1 LGAHNSDSMPITGNS
16 QRLMGRLPPH
26 PHLAGGHTAVIMD
39 FVTPSPRPATW
50 KLLLAFAIIY
60 FVWGSTYLAI
70 RVGVL
75 EMPPFL
81 MAGVRFFLAG
91 TILYAWVRLTGV
103 PSPTS
108 REWRDATILGALMF
122 LMDYACLF
130 WAEQRVPSGISA
142 VILAAIPVCI
152 TLLEI
157 IVLRTQK
164 LTARLTAGLAV
175 GILGVGV
182 LVNPI
187 SSWGEAPLDRR
198 GVVALVVA
206 CWGWSIGTIVTQ
218 RVTLPKSKAMSSAM
232 QMLSGGIQLLLLALM
247 AGEFGRF
254 HPRDLSPAA
263 WFSLFYL
270 ITAGSIVAFT
280 AYVWLLHY
288 ESPTKV
294 GTYAYVNP
302 IVAVILGALLGGE
315 AVGRR
320 TVLAGFL
327 ILLSVATITTIKA
340 KAVPRV
346 QETLPARGHE
356 IS

>member
-1 LGAHNSDSMPITGNS
+1 MTS
-16 QRLMGRLPPH
+16 
-26 PHLAGGHTAVIMD
+26 
-39 FVTPSPRPATW
+39 RPASW
-50 KLLLAFAIIY
+50 KVLSAFAIIY
-60 FVWGSTYLAI
+60 FIWGSTYLAI

-81 MAGVRFFLAG
+81 MAGIRFFLAG
-91 TILYAWVRLTGV
+91 AILYGWMRLIGV
-103 PSPTS
+103 PSPTR
-108 REWRDATILGALMF
+108 REWRDAIILGALMF

-152 TLLEI
+152 TLLEMM
-157 IVLRTQK
+157 LGTQK
-164 LTARLTAGLAV
+164 LTVRLALGLAV
-175 GILGVGV
+175 GIAGVGV
-182 LVNPI
+182 LVNPF
-187 SSWGEAPLDRR
+187 SSLGEAPLDHR
-198 GVVALVVA
+198 GVIALIVA
-206 CWGWSIGTIVTQ
+206 CWGWSIGTIVTR
-218 RVTLPKSKAMSSAM
+218 RVTLPKSKAMGSAM
-232 QMLSGGIQLLLLALM
+232 QMLCGGIQLLILAAV
-247 AGEFGRF
+247 AGEFTRF
-254 HPRDLSPAA
+254 HPRSISPAA

-315 AVGRR
+315 AIGRR

-327 ILLSVATITTIKA
+327 ILIGVSAITTMKA
-340 KAVPRV
+340 KAAPGIAEGL
-346 QETLPARGHE
+346 QTAKAGDNP
-356 IS
+356 

>member
-1 LGAHNSDSMPITGNS
+1 MNS
-16 QRLMGRLPPH
+16 
-26 PHLAGGHTAVIMD
+26 
-39 FVTPSPRPATW
+39 RPASW
-50 KLLLAFAIIY
+50 KIFSAFAIIY

-81 MAGVRFFLAG
+81 MAGIRFFLAG
-91 TILYAWVRLTGV
+91 AILYGWMRLTGV
-103 PSPTS
+103 PSPTR
-108 REWRDATILGALMF
+108 REWRDAAILGALMF

-157 IVLRTQK
+157 LILRTQK
-164 LTARLTAGLAV
+164 LTMRLAAGLGV

-182 LVNPI
+182 LVNPF
-187 SSWGEAPLDRR
+187 SSLGEAPLDHG
-198 GVVALVVA
+198 GVIALIVA
-206 CWGWSIGTIVTQ
+206 CWGWSIGTIVTR
-218 RVTLPKSKAMSSAM
+218 RVTLPKSKAMGSAM
-232 QMLSGGIQLLLLALM
+232 QMLCGGIQLLILATI
-247 AGEFGRF
+247 AGELTRF
-254 HPRDLSPAA
+254 HPRSISPAA

-302 IVAVILGALLGGE
+302 IVAVILGAALGGE
-315 AVGRR
+315 VIGRR
-320 TVLAGFL
+320 TVLAGLL
-327 ILLSVATITTIKA
+327 ILIGVAAITTMKA
-340 KAVPRV
+340 KTPNRV
-346 QETLPARGHE
+346 EEETLHPAGTE
-356 IS
+356 ESL